1 MIIDSNLP
9 RQFVKIL
16 IMNGVEVDMVSKK
29 DYNECKKLN
38 REIHMELD
46 ELKQMLN
53 TRLSTKADVSDIAE
67 VLRISVPTMYRY
79 KDAPEKIPY
88 GVYLQILKY
97 FKFSDKRLEE
107 VHSNDSKFIEAEQ
120 RRLEFEKLISGGERR
135 TVTPVYSVNCEIEE
149 VTMALMSVD
158 YPEYIHLTNQF
169 IKIRAL
175 RRKEYEKGL
184 YESYEIIDASK
195 YRDFY
200 LGVNRY
206 SVLTKDVID
215 KQIDYLVKSM
225 SFSHVHRRIY
235 LYNTPELPVVS
246 CYYNRTSKKEL
257 SRSLVRADDFVAY
270 VDDKEADDLLDIF
283 NRFFERAEL
292 YETEDV
298 IDFLKNPM
306 KFPLF

>member
-1 MIIDSNLP
+1 
-9 RQFVKIL
+9 
-16 IMNGVEVDMVSKK
+16 
-29 DYNECKKLN
+29 
-38 REIHMELD
+38 MELD

-53 TRLSTKADVSDIAE
+53 TRLSTKAEVSSIAK
-67 VLRISVPTMYRY
+67 VLQISVPTMYRY

-97 FKFSDKRLEE
+97 FKFSDRRLEE
-107 VHSNDSKFIEAEQ
+107 VHSSDSKFIEAEQ
-120 RRLEFEKLISGGERR
+120 RRLEFEKLIAGGERR

-149 VTMALMSVD
+149 VTVALMQID
-158 YPEYIHLTNQF
+158 YPEYLHLTNQF
-169 IKIRAL
+169 IKIRSL

-206 SVLTKDVID
+206 SVLTKDVIE
-215 KQIDYLVKSM
+215 KQIDYLVKTM

-246 CYYNRTSKKEL
+246 CYYNRTPKKEL
-257 SRSLVRADDFVAY
+257 RRSLVRADDFVAY
-270 VDDKEADDLLDIF
+270 VDDKESDDLLEIF
-283 NRFFERAEL
+283 NRFFHRADLHEV
-292 YETEDV
+292 EDV
-298 IDFLKNPM
+298 SSFLKNPM

>member
-1 MIIDSNLP
+1 MEHII
-9 RQFVKIL
+9 I
-16 IMNGVEVDMVSKK
+16 DMVSKIE
-29 DYNECKKLN
+29 YNNIEKLN
-38 REIHMELD
+38 KEKHMELD

-53 TRLSTKADVSDIAE
+53 TRLSTKADVAQIAE
-67 VLRISVPTMYRY
+67 VLQISVPTMYRY

-97 FKFSDKRLEE
+97 FKFSDRRVEE

-120 RRLEFEKLISGGERR
+120 RRLEFEKLIAGGERR

-149 VTMALMSVD
+149 VTIALMQID
-158 YPEYIHLTNQF
+158 YPEYIHLTEQF
-169 IKIRAL
+169 VKVRNL

-206 SVLTKDVID
+206 SVLTKDIIE
-215 KQIDYLVKSM
+215 KQIDYLIKTM
-225 SFSHVHRRIY
+225 YYQHVHRRIY

-246 CYYNRTSKKEL
+246 CYYNRTLKKEL
-257 SRSLVRADDFVAY
+257 SRSLIRADDFVAY
-270 VDDKEADDLLDIF
+270 VDDKESDDLLDIF
-283 NRFFERAEL
+283 NRFFEKAEL
-292 YETEDV
+292 FETEEV
-298 IDFLKNPM
+298 IEFLKNPM